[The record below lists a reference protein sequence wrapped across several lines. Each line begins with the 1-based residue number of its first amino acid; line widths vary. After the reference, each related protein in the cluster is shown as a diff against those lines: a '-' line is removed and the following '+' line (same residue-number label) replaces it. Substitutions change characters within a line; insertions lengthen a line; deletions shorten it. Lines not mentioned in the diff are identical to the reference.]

1 MTTRSASPTCA
12 ESKVE
17 RRQINF
23 LAKKS
28 KSRHYISDPRSVVRG
43 ERGKLLL
50 VEPHALWQHET
61 EAIEQRGLGGVGLG
75 DAAQAEQTL
84 RRGGQHHVVRLDAR
98 QLLQDG
104 PRRVAQTSAAL
115 PHRQALPQHEGEEA
129 DENVR
134 LHAVLA
140 LMPDRPDVEL
150 IFLDAECRL
159 RLGELNVGLPQ
170 TAGRSSR
177 RCWSAADRRLPTVSP
192 SRRMRCCGPHAAESR
207 PGSDPA
213 ATSPQSGPRRAGCAA
228 SAGRS
233 GGSPQPHR
241 AAHCERW
248 SLPCSST
255 IRTAR
260 SRTSGENRLEV
271 FFVMAPPSQ
280 AVEPPANPGRFTG
293 SSRCPAGPLGGSHR
307 PLARSASGD
316 RAGEPR
322 PLRSLCPR
330 NCAGCTTG
338 AAGRRSLPSAGEP
351 ATCDRTT
358 AQPRGDRKRCEDP
371 TT

>member
-1 MTTRSASPTCA
+1 MPCAGSHSRGVTRGFRAPSPSCARVHRSSGQVAGPGRAPLVAPISAVSP
-12 ESKVE
+12 V
-17 RRQINF
+17 QPIF
-23 LAKKS
+23 
-28 KSRHYISDPRSVVRG
+28 D
-43 ERGKLLL
+43 
-50 VEPHALWQHET
+50 
-61 EAIEQRGLGGVGLG
+61 AIE
-75 DAAQAEQTL
+75 
-84 RRGGQHHVVRLDAR
+84 
-98 QLLQDG
+98 
-104 PRRVAQTSAAL
+104 
-115 PHRQALPQHEGEEA
+115 
-129 DENVR
+129 
-134 LHAVLA
+134 
-140 LMPDRPDVEL
+140 L
-150 IFLDAECRL
+150 I
-159 RLGELNVGLPQ
+159 
-170 TAGRSSR
+170 
-177 RCWSAADRRLPTVSP
+177 
-192 SRRMRCCGPHAAESR
+192 
-207 PGSDPA
+207 
-213 ATSPQSGPRRAGCAA
+213 
-228 SAGRS
+228 
-233 GGSPQPHR
+233 
-241 AAHCERW
+241 AAHCEGW